1 MCLDSDDSVRR
12 LKVLERPL
20 VPEADLERRR
30 PDVFVLPYLEGRST
44 TQLMKEVVRDV
55 TATDGTEWDR
65 RAGSVLRE
73 APQPRPAV
81 VVLRALGLGDLLTAV
96 PALRALADA
105 FPRHPRLLAAPAV
118 LAPLARASGAV
129 DEVIPADGLDEP
141 LHRRLHGAG
150 LAVNLHGR
158 GPESHDLL
166 LATEP
171 RRLVAFTHPAV
182 PASSQGPRWRP
193 DEHEVAR
200 WCRLLS
206 ESGIAADPTR
216 LDLELPPGPVPH
228 GAAGATLVHPGA
240 ASPSRRWPPERFAEV
255 IRAEVGQGRRVIV
268 TGGPA
273 EVDLAHDVAARA
285 GLPDDAVHAGQG
297 GVLTIGR
304 LVAAAG
310 RVVCGD
316 TGIAHLATALRTP
329 SVVLF
334 GPTSPALWGPPPDR
348 PWHRALW
355 AGTSGDPHGQLP
367 DPGLLAIDVDQ
378 VTEAL
383 ADLPAAA
390 APRPARRAALRGRV
404 A

>member
-1 MCLDSDDSVRR
+1 MAVTPAGLGS
-12 LKVLERPL
+12 
-20 VPEADLERRR
+20 A
-30 PDVFVLPYLEGRST
+30 PDP
-44 TQLMKEVVRDV
+44 
-55 TATDGTEWDR
+55 A
-65 RAGSVLRE
+65 
-73 APQPRPAV
+73 RPAV

-105 FPRHPRLLAAPAV
+105 FPRHPRLLATPAV

-129 DEVIPADGLDEP
+129 DEVVPTEGLGEP
-141 LHRRLHGAG
+141 LHPRLHDAG

-200 WCRLLS
+200 WCRLLE
-206 ESGIAADPTR
+206 ESGIAADPAR
-216 LDLELPPGPVPH
+216 LDLELPPGPVPQ
-228 GAAGATLVHPGA
+228 GTAGATLVHPGA
-240 ASPSRRWPPERFAEV
+240 TSPSRRWPPERFAEV
-255 IRAEVGQGRRVIV
+255 ARSELARGRRVIV
-268 TGGPA
+268 TGGPS
-273 EVDLAHDVAARA
+273 EVDLANDVATRA
-285 GLPDDAVHAGQG
+285 GLPESAVHAGQG
-297 GVLTIGR
+297 GVLTIAR
-304 LVAAAG
+304 LVAAAD

-316 TGIAHLATALRTP
+316 TGVAHLATALRTP

-334 GPTSPALWGPPPDR
+334 GPTSPAQWGPPPDR
-348 PWHRALW
+348 PWHRPLW

-383 ADLPAAA
+383 ADLPPAQ
-390 APRPARRAALRGRV
+390 APRPARRAPSRGRV

>member
-1 MCLDSDDSVRR
+1 MAVS
-12 LKVLERPL
+12 
-20 VPEADLERRR
+20 
-30 PDVFVLPYLEGRST
+30 
-44 TQLMKEVVRDV
+44 Q
-55 TATDGTEWDR
+55 
-65 RAGSVLRE
+65 GSFGGP
-73 APQPRPAV
+73 PQHRPAV
-81 VVLRALGLGDLLTAV
+81 VVLRALGLGDLLTAI

-105 FPRHPRLLAAPAV
+105 FPRHPRLLATPAA
-118 LAPLARASGAV
+118 LAPLARCSGAV
-129 DEVIPADGLDEP
+129 DEVVPTDGLDAP

-158 GPESHDLL
+158 GPESHELL

-182 PASSQGPRWRP
+182 PASSEGPRWRS

-200 WCRLLS
+200 WCRLLE
-206 ESGIAADPTR
+206 ESGIAADPAR

-228 GAAGATLVHPGA
+228 GAEGATLIHPGA

-255 IRAEVGQGRRVIV
+255 ARAEVADGRRVIV

-273 EVDLAHDVAARA
+273 EVELADDVAARA
-285 GLPDDAVHAGQG
+285 GLPETAVHAGQG
-297 GVLTIGR
+297 GVLTLGR
-304 LVAAAG
+304 LVDAAA

-316 TGIAHLATALRTP
+316 TGVAHLATALRTP

-334 GPTSPALWGPPPDR
+334 GPSSPALWGPPPDR
-348 PWHRALW
+348 RWHHPLW

-367 DPGLLAIDVDQ
+367 DPGLLALGVDQ
-378 VTEAL
+378 VLEAL
-383 ADLPAAA
+383 ANLPEA
-390 APRPARRAALRGRV
+390 APASARRATARGRV

>member
-1 MCLDSDDSVRR
+1 M
-12 LKVLERPL
+12 
-20 VPEADLERRR
+20 A
-30 PDVFVLPYLEGRST
+30 
-44 TQLMKEVVRDV
+44 V
-55 TATDGTEWDR
+55 TGA
-65 RAGSVLRE
+65 
-73 APQPRPAV
+73 PAV
-81 VVLRALGLGDLLTAV
+81 VVLRALGLGDLLTAI

-105 FPRHPRLLAAPAV
+105 FPRHPRLLATPAV

-129 DEVIPADGLDEP
+129 DEVVPADGLGEP
-141 LHRRLHGAG
+141 LDPRLHGAG

-158 GPESHDLL
+158 GPESSELL
-166 LATEP
+166 AATEP
-171 RRLVAFTHPAV
+171 RRLVAFAHPAV

-200 WCRLLS
+200 WCRLLE

-216 LDLELPPGPVPH
+216 LDLELPPGPVPP
-228 GAAGATLVHPGA
+228 GAQGATLVHPGA
-240 ASPSRRWPPERFAEV
+240 ASPSRRWPPERFAAVARSEL
-255 IRAEVGQGRRVIV
+255 AQGRRVLV
-268 TGGPA
+268 TGGPDEVALAGEVA
-273 EVDLAHDVAARA
+273 ERA
-285 GLPDDAVHAGQG
+285 GLPASAVHAGQG
-297 GVLTIGR
+297 GVLTIAR
-304 LVAAAG
+304 LVAAAD

-334 GPTSPALWGPPPDR
+334 GPVSPALWGPPPDR

-355 AGTSGDPHGQLP
+355 AGTSGDPHGRLP

-390 APRPARRAALRGRV
+390 APRPARRAALRSRV

>member
-1 MCLDSDDSVRR
+1 VA
-12 LKVLERPL
+12 VT
-20 VPEADLERRR
+20 
-30 PDVFVLPYLEGRST
+30 PDGPPGP
-44 TQLMKEVVRDV
+44 
-55 TATDGTEWDR
+55 G
-65 RAGSVLRE
+65 
-73 APQPRPAV
+73 PRPAV
-81 VVLRALGLGDLLTAV
+81 VVLRALGLGDLLTAL

-129 DEVIPADGLDEP
+129 DEVVPADGLDEP
-141 LHRRLHGAG
+141 LDGRLHGAG

-158 GPESHDLL
+158 GPESHELL

-182 PASSQGPRWRP
+182 PASSEGPRWRP

-200 WCRLLS
+200 WCRLLE

-228 GAAGATLVHPGA
+228 GARGATLVHPGA
-240 ASPSRRWPPERFAEV
+240 ASPARRWPPERFAEV
-255 IRAEVGQGRRVIV
+255 ARSETAKGRRVIV

-273 EVDLAHDVAARA
+273 EVDLANDVAARA
-285 GLPDDAVHAGQG
+285 GLPAGAVHAGQG
-297 GVLTIGR
+297 GVLAIGR
-304 LVAAAG
+304 LVAAAD

-348 PWHRALW
+348 SWHRPLW

-367 DPGLLAIDVDQ
+367 DPGLLSLDVDQ
-378 VTEAL
+378 VVEAL
-383 ADLPAAA
+383 ATLPEAAP
-390 APRPARRAALRGRV
+390 PRPARRATTRGRV

>member
-1 MCLDSDDSVRR
+1 VAVS
-12 LKVLERPL
+12 P
-20 VPEADLERRR
+20 VP
-30 PDVFVLPYLEGRST
+30 V
-44 TQLMKEVVRDV
+44 
-55 TATDGTEWDR
+55 
-65 RAGSVLRE
+65 AG
-73 APQPRPAV
+73 QPRPAV

-129 DEVIPADGLDEP
+129 DEVVPADGLGEP
-141 LHRRLHGAG
+141 LRRLHGAG

-158 GPESHDLL
+158 GPESSDLL

-171 RRLVAFTHPAV
+171 RRLVAFAHPAV

-200 WCRLLS
+200 WCRLLE

-228 GAAGATLVHPGA
+228 GVQGATLVHPGA

-255 IRAEVGQGRRVIV
+255 ARAEAAQGRRVIV

-273 EVDLAHDVAARA
+273 EVDLANDVADRA
-285 GLPDDAVHAGQG
+285 GLPERAVQAGQG
-297 GVLTIGR
+297 GVLTIAR
-304 LVAAAG
+304 LVAAAD

-348 PWHRALW
+348 PWHRPLW
-355 AGTSGDPHGQLP
+355 AGTTGDPHGHLP
-367 DPGLLAIDVDQ
+367 DPGLLAIGVDQ
-378 VTEAL
+378 VVEAL
-383 ADLPAAA
+383 ADLPAAR
-390 APRPARRAALRGRV
+390 APRPTRRAAFRGRV

>member
-1 MCLDSDDSVRR
+1 MAVSAAT
-12 LKVLERPL
+12 P
-20 VPEADLERRR
+20 
-30 PDVFVLPYLEGRST
+30 T
-44 TQLMKEVVRDV
+44 T
-55 TATDGTEWDR
+55 A
-65 RAGSVLRE
+65 
-73 APQPRPAV
+73 PAV

-96 PALRALADA
+96 PALRALAQA
-105 FPRHPRLLAAPAV
+105 FPRHPRLLATPAV

-129 DEVIPADGLDEP
+129 DEVVPAEGLDEP

-158 GPESHDLL
+158 GPESSDLL

-171 RRLVAFTHPAV
+171 RRLVAFAHPAV
-182 PASSQGPRWRP
+182 PASSSGPRWRP

-200 WCRLLS
+200 WCRLLE

-228 GAAGATLVHPGA
+228 GAQGATLIHPGA

-255 IRAEVGQGRRVIV
+255 ARSEAAGGRRVIL
-268 TGGPA
+268 TGGPT
-273 EVDLAHDVAARA
+273 EVELAHDVADRA
-285 GLPDDAVHAGQG
+285 GLPESIVHAGQS

-304 LVAAAG
+304 LVAAAD

-348 PWHRALW
+348 PWHRPLW
-355 AGTSGDPHGQLP
+355 AGTTGDPHGHLP
-367 DPGLLAIDVDQ
+367 DPGLLALEVDQ
-378 VTEAL
+378 VLEAL
-383 ADLPAAA
+383 ADLPEATT
-390 APRPARRAALRGRV
+390 PRLTRRAARGQV

>member
-1 MCLDSDDSVRR
+1 M
-12 LKVLERPL
+12 
-20 VPEADLERRR
+20 A
-30 PDVFVLPYLEGRST
+30 
-44 TQLMKEVVRDV
+44 V
-55 TATDGTEWDR
+55 TPGTRGGE
-65 RAGSVLRE
+65 
-73 APQPRPAV
+73 PQPRPAV
-81 VVLRALGLGDLLTAV
+81 VVLRALGLGDLLTAL

-105 FPRHPRLLAAPAV
+105 FPRHPRLLATPAV

-129 DEVIPADGLDEP
+129 DEVVPAQGLGEP
-141 LHRRLHGAG
+141 LDPRLHGAG

-158 GPESHDLL
+158 GPESHNLL
-166 LATEP
+166 LAAEP
-171 RRLVAFTHPAV
+171 RRLVAFAHPAV

-228 GAAGATLVHPGA
+228 GAQGATLVHPGA
-240 ASPSRRWPPERFAEV
+240 ASPARRWPPERFAEV
-255 IRAEVGQGRRVIV
+255 ARSELAAGRRVVV
-268 TGGPA
+268 TGGPDEA
-273 EVDLAHDVAARA
+273 DLAADVADRA
-285 GLPDDAVHAGQG
+285 GLPSGAVHAGQG
-297 GVLTIGR
+297 GVLTIAR
-304 LVAAAG
+304 LVAAAD

-355 AGTSGDPHGQLP
+355 AGTSGDPHGRLP
-367 DPGLLAIDVDQ
+367 DPGLLVIDVDQ

-383 ADLPAAA
+383 AGLAAA
-390 APRPARRAALRGRV
+390 EAARPTRRATARGQV

>member
-1 MCLDSDDSVRR
+1 V
-12 LKVLERPL
+12 
-20 VPEADLERRR
+20 
-30 PDVFVLPYLEGRST
+30 T
-44 TQLMKEVVRDV
+44 TTDMPIRD
-55 TATDGTEWDR
+55 
-65 RAGSVLRE
+65 
-73 APQPRPAV
+73 QRPAV
-81 VVLRALGLGDLLTAV
+81 VVLRALGLGDLLTAL

-105 FPRHPRLLAAPAV
+105 FPRHPRLLATPAE
-118 LAPLARASGAV
+118 LAPLASASGAV
-129 DEVIPADGLDEP
+129 DEVVPTEGLSEP
-141 LHRRLHGAG
+141 LHQRLHGAG

-182 PASSQGPRWRP
+182 PASSQGPRWRS

-200 WCRLLS
+200 WCRLLE

-216 LDLELPPGPVPH
+216 LDLELPPAPVPH
-228 GAAGATLVHPGA
+228 GAEGATIVHPGA

-255 IRAEVGQGRRVIV
+255 ARAELAAGRRVLV

-273 EVDLAHDVAARA
+273 EVDLANEVAAEA
-285 GLPDDAVHAGQG
+285 GLPSSAVHAGQS
-297 GVLTIGR
+297 GVLTIAR
-304 LVAAAG
+304 LVATAA

-316 TGIAHLATALRTP
+316 TGVAHLATALRTP

-348 PWHRALW
+348 PWHRPLW
-355 AGTSGDPHGQLP
+355 AGGRGDPHGRLP

-378 VTEAL
+378 VTDAL
-383 ADLPAAA
+383 AGLPAAA
-390 APRPARRAALRGRV
+390 PPRPARRSAARGRV

>member
-1 MCLDSDDSVRR
+1 M
-12 LKVLERPL
+12 
-20 VPEADLERRR
+20 
-30 PDVFVLPYLEGRST
+30 
-44 TQLMKEVVRDV
+44 
-55 TATDGTEWDR
+55 TATGP
-65 RAGSVLRE
+65 V
-73 APQPRPAV
+73 RPAV
-81 VVLRALGLGDLLTAV
+81 VVLRALGLGGLLTAV

-105 FPRHPRLLAAPAV
+105 FPRHPRLLATPAG
-118 LAPLARASGAV
+118 LAPLARASDAV
-129 DEVIPADGLDEP
+129 DEVVPAEGLGEP

-182 PASSQGPRWRP
+182 PASSQGPRWRS

-200 WCRLLS
+200 WCRLLE
-206 ESGIAADPTR
+206 ESGIAADPAR
-216 LDLELPPGPVPH
+216 LDLALPPGPVPH

-240 ASPSRRWPPERFAEV
+240 TSPSRRWPPERFAEV
-255 IRAEVGQGRRVIV
+255 ARAELAQHRRVVV
-268 TGGPA
+268 TGGPSEA
-273 EVDLAHDVAARA
+273 ELANDVAARA
-285 GLPDDAVHAGQG
+285 GLPESAVHAAQG
-297 GVLTIGR
+297 GVLTIAR
-304 LVAAAG
+304 LVAAAD

-316 TGIAHLATALRTP
+316 TGLAHLATALRTP

-334 GPTSPALWGPPPDR
+334 GPTSPALWGPPADR
-348 PWHRALW
+348 PWHRPLW
-355 AGTSGDPHGQLP
+355 AGGRGDPHGQRP

-383 ADLPAAA
+383 ADLPPAATPTPRRGAAA
-390 APRPARRAALRGRV
+390 RGRV